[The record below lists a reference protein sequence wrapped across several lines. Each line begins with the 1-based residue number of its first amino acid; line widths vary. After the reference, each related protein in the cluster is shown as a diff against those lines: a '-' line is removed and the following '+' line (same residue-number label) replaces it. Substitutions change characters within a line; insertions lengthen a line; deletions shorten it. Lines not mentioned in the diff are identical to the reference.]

1 MTAPVTLAELKLHCR
16 VDGTDEDTTMAM
28 YLDAATVSVTQYL
41 NFTDALDN
49 TAPAP
54 IKSAIMLLA
63 AGLYANREDIAERQ
77 LHSNETF
84 YRLLAPYRLMTA

>member
-1 MTAPVTLAELKLHCR
+1 MTAPVTLADLAHRL
-16 VDGTDEDTTMAM
+16 
-28 YLDAATVSVTQYL
+28 YSATVARYSHGPA
-41 NFTDALDN
+41 ALPLDYFRQL
-49 TAPAP
+49 TAAAP

>member
-16 VDGTDEDTTMAM
+16 VDGTDEDTTMTM

-41 NFTDALDN
+41 NVTDPLDA
-49 TAPAP
+49 TAAAP